1 MDVNERFEA
10 SAATM
15 DELKAK
21 LEKAHQ
27 TVKDSVR
34 DGAANFRS
42 DLKFTQESV
51 DEVFVDAEKQHDLK
65 VEERVDRIIDAE
77 ERRDE
82 RREER
87 REAAKAKIDEL
98 KEKINDLGQ
107 AYAKADQEELI
118 ADLLIYAEDC
128 EATALY
134 MAQEAVLAYE
144 AAAKEMADYYE
155 KYGEE

>member
-21 LEKAHQ
+21 LEKAHE
-27 TVKDSVR
+27 TVKESMK
-34 DGAANFRS
+34 DGVANFKS
-42 DLKFTQESV
+42 DVKFTTETV
-51 DEVFVDAEKQHDLK
+51 DEVFEDAEKQHDLNVEKRIDK
-65 VEERVDRIIDAE
+65 VIDAE
-77 ERRDE
+77 DKFDAK
-82 RREER
+82 REER
-87 REAAKAKIDEL
+87 REARKAKIDEL
-98 KEKINDLGQ
+98 KGKINDLGQ

-118 ADLLIYAEDC
+118 ADLLVYAEDC

-144 AAAKEMADYYE
+144 AAAKELADYYE
-155 KYGEE
+155 KYGE

>member
-10 SAATM
+10 SAAAM

-21 LEKAHQ
+21 LEKAHE
-27 TVKDSVR
+27 TVKDSMK
-34 DGAANFRS
+34 DGVANFKA
-42 DLKFTQESV
+42 DMKFTSDSV

-65 VEERVDRIIDAE
+65 VEQRVDKVIDAE
-77 ERRDE
+77 ERFDAKK
-82 RREER
+82 EER
-87 REAAKAKIDEL
+87 REARKARIDEL
-98 KEKINDLGQ
+98 KNKINDLGQ

-118 ADLLIYAEDC
+118 ADLLVYAEDC

-144 AAAKEMADYYE
+144 AAARELADYYE
-155 KYGEE
+155 KYGE